1 MDVGDVFR
9 NKIYF
14 FQKKWNENETT
25 IRENIPQ
32 THTTT
37 RDSRQT
43 RMNTYRIRRRMYRN
57 IFNEKKT
64 RKKTERRKTEK
75 TERKPESKYSKRKG
89 CREYSIYTRRIPAK
103 YTVFVSFRL
112 CLFY

>member
-1 MDVGDVFR
+1 MMMIKNNSEKNRLNGCWWC
-9 NKIYF
+9 ISE
-14 FQKKWNENETT
+14 QKKWNENETT

-43 RMNTYRIRRRMYRN
+43 RINTYRIRRRMYRN

-75 TERKPESKYSKRKG
+75 TERKENQN
-89 CREYSIYTRRIPAK
+89 EI
-103 YTVFVSFRL
+103 
-112 CLFY
+112 